1 MSLGGL
7 LNLAQVSVSSLKK
20 GAPERLSEPHRVMG
34 TEQSDEELNTCHL
47 LHKVII
53 TVDLKTAIVLSQSLL
68 PLQLRWKIVC
78 GT

>member
-1 MSLGGL
+1 
-7 LNLAQVSVSSLKK
+7 
-20 GAPERLSEPHRVMG
+20 MG